1 MLITQSILA
10 ILQGVLAVSL
20 IGLILL
26 QQGSGADAGVA
37 FGSGSSSTMFGA
49 RGAGNLLTRLTTI
62 LSALFV
68 INCLALALVYKKQLQ
83 QESVLFTQPAEEAA
97 ALSGD
102 DVPALPADNDNPAAA
117 DDSDESVPVMPLD
130 IAPASE
136 TAGADAQT
144 DQADDAL
151 TDDGAMP
158 AADDAADAPS
168 AAELEM
174 SDQAMENDS
183 EPGANNS
190 VRE

>member
-83 QESVLFTQPAEEAA
+83 QESVLFTQPAEEAET
-97 ALSGD
+97 LSGD
-102 DVPALPADNDNPAAA
+102 DVPALPATNDNPAAA

-130 IAPASE
+130 IAPAPES
-136 TAGADAQT
+136 ADAQT

-158 AADDAADAPS
+158 AAADAPS
-168 AAELEM
+168 AAEIEM
-174 SDQAMENDS
+174 SDQGLGEQQRARRKQQR
-183 EPGANNS
+183 P
-190 VRE
+190 